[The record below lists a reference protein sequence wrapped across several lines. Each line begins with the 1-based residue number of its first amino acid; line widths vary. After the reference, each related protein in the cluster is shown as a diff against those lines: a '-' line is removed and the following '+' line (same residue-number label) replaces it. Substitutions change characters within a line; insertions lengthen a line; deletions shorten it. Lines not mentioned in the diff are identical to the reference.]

1 MGFLAFFLKRPMLLV
16 GIVLAIAVL
25 LFASACGKRGQLETP
40 DDYEGPPP
48 PEERPSTN
56 Y

>member
-1 MGFLAFFLKRPMLLV
+1 MSVLAFFLKRPMLLV
-16 GIVLAIAVL
+16 GIVLAVAVL
-25 LFASACGKRGQLETP
+25 LFASGCGKKGQMEAP
-40 DDYEGPPP
+40 EGYEGPPP

>member
-1 MGFLAFFLKRPMLLV
+1 MVFIAFFLKRPMLLV
-16 GIVLAIAVL
+16 GIVLAIGVL
-25 LFASACGKRGQLETP
+25 LFASGCGKKSQLETP
-40 DDYEGPPP
+40 GDYEGLPP

>member
-1 MGFLAFFLKRPMLLV
+1 MGFIAFFLKRPMLLV
-16 GIVLAIAVL
+16 GIVLAVAVL
-25 LFASACGKRGQLETP
+25 LFASACGKKGQLETP
-40 DDYEGPPP
+40 DDYQGLPP